1 MKHIVR
7 ILFLLIAVLPFLWL
21 FSTSLRS
28 AEEIFRYP
36 PSFLPDAFH
45 WNNYTEV
52 FDAIPFLLYFFNS
65 VIVAVAAVVL
75 NLLLA
80 SLAGFALA
88 RLQFKGK
95 SFFFL
100 MVLGAMMI
108 PKEITVIPL
117 YTVVLRM
124 GLADTLA
131 GVIIPFAVEGLA
143 VFMMRQAFLA
153 IPKEIEEAAII
164 EGCSPLMLWWRVMMP
179 MTRPVLATLAIFTFI
194 GTWGDFLWP
203 LIVLRDSDSYT
214 LQIGLNSML
223 GTFVNNYRLVAAG
236 SVLAL
241 IPVIVVFIITQ
252 KYFERGIL
260 SGAGK

>member
-1 MKHIVR
+1 MKYIVR

-21 FSTSLRS
+21 ISTSLRS

-52 FDAIPFLLYFFNS
+52 FDAIPFVLYFFNS

-241 IPVIVVFIITQ
+241 IPVIAVFMITQ

>member
-1 MKHIVR
+1 MKQVIR
-7 ILFLLIAVLPFLWL
+7 ITFLLIAVLPFLWL
-21 FSTSLRS
+21 ISTSLRS

-36 PSFLPDAFH
+36 PSFLPDAFQ
-45 WNNYTEV
+45 WNNYKEV

-88 RLQFKGK
+88 RLQFRGK

-153 IPKEIEEAAII
+153 IPREIEEAAII

-203 LIVLRDSDSYT
+203 LIVLRNSDSYT

-241 IPVIVVFIITQ
+241 IPVIAVFVITQ

>member
-1 MKHIVR
+1 MKNFIR

-21 FSTSLRS
+21 ISTSLRS

-36 PSFLPDAFH
+36 PSFIPDSFH
-45 WNNYTEV
+45 WTNYTEV
-52 FDAIPFLLYFFNS
+52 FNAIPFLLYFLNS

-153 IPKEIEEAAII
+153 IPREIEEAAII

-203 LIVLRDSDSYT
+203 LIVLRDSNSYT

-241 IPVIVVFIITQ
+241 IPVIVVFVITQ